1 MKLSFKQKIGIG
13 LYMGRSLLTKPQCF
27 AYNPR
32 KQSFIDDPYPVYRHM
47 RDEKPAFWSPHTIG
61 WHISGSH
68 EFLLQC
74 LKDER
79 LSHCFRLWKF
89 APEYDASSPLDNL
102 LSSLLMA
109 LPAKDHMR
117 VRKLVSPAFS
127 PRFVAEAK
135 PEIEALV
142 QEELKHFDRNGELDL
157 VKLCR
162 EIPIN
167 AMAIY
172 FRIPDAMRGD
182 FNALGHAIIAA
193 FSSEM
198 DNMDTEAAERGIAQ
212 LRALFAE
219 KRRNPDDSFMST
231 LINHM
236 EDGDRMSENEA
247 LGLVGALL
255 AAGVDTTFDYML
267 NIFYGLVK
275 NPQWGPWL
283 LEHED
288 KLQNLLDE
296 TFRWNTFGNRG
307 FFRFAAEDLEL
318 HGQKIKKGEIVQ
330 IMFSIANHDP
340 SVFPD
345 PHSFNPLRENL
356 DKAYTF
362 GLGAHYCLGHAIA
375 KLNAQVTV
383 MAVVKRY
390 PDMKIKENP
399 QRVYNML
406 TRRISK
412 LTLVQPT

>member
-1 MKLSFKQKIGIG
+1 MKLSLQQKFGIAV
-13 LYMGRSLLTKPQCF
+13 YMVRSLLTKPLCN

-32 KQSFIDDPYPVYRHM
+32 KQSFIDDPYPVYRYM
-47 RDEKPAFWSPHTIG
+47 RDEKPAFWSPYTIG

-68 EFLLQC
+68 EFMVQC

-79 LSHCFRLWKF
+79 LSHCFRLWQF
-89 APEYDASSPLDNL
+89 APKYDASSALDNL
-102 LSSLLMA
+102 LQSLLMA

-127 PRFVAEAK
+127 PRFVAEAR

-142 QEELKHFDRNGELDL
+142 QRELDALDKNGQLDL

-162 EIPIN
+162 EIPIE

-172 FRIPDAMRGD
+172 FRIPDAMRSD

-198 DNMDTEAAERGIAQ
+198 DNADTTAAERGIEQ
-212 LRALFAE
+212 LRAVFAD
-219 KRRNPDDSFMST
+219 KRKNPDDSFMST

-236 EDGDRMSENEA
+236 EDGDQMSENEA
-247 LGLVGALL
+247 LALVGSLL

-267 NIFYGLVK
+267 NIFYALVK
-275 NPQWGPWL
+275 NPQWGHWL
-283 LEHED
+283 LDNED
-288 KLQNLLDE
+288 KLQQLMDE

-307 FFRFAAEDLEL
+307 FFRFAAEDMEL
-318 HGQKIKKGEIVQ
+318 LGQKIAKGEIVQ
-330 IMFSIANHDP
+330 IMMAIGNHDP
-340 SVFPD
+340 AVFPD
-345 PHSFNPLRENL
+345 PQTFNPLRDNL

-375 KLNAQVTV
+375 KLIAQVTV

-390 PDMKIKENP
+390 PDMKVLKEP
-399 QRVYNML
+399 EREYNML
-406 TRRISK
+406 TRRICQMVLYK
-412 LTLVQPT
+412 N

>member
-1 MKLSFKQKIGIG
+1 MKLSTQQKIGIAF
-13 LYMGRSLLTKPQCF
+13 YMLRSVFTKPQCF

-47 RDEKPAFWSPHTIG
+47 CDEKPAFWSPHTIG

-79 LSHCFRLWKF
+79 LSHCFRLWMF
-89 APEYDASSPLDNL
+89 APEYDAASALDNL

-135 PEIEALV
+135 SEIEAMV
-142 QEELKHFDRNGELDL
+142 QAELEHFDRNGELDL

-198 DNMDTEAAERGIAQ
+198 DSVDTEAAERGIEQ
-212 LRALFAE
+212 LRALFAK

-236 EDGDRMSENEA
+236 EDGDSMSENEA

-267 NIFYGLVK
+267 NIFYGLAK
-275 NPQWGPWL
+275 NPQWGRWL
-283 LEHED
+283 LDNED
-288 KLQNLLDE
+288 KLQQLMDE

-307 FFRFAAEDLEL
+307 FFRFAIEDIEI

-340 SVFPD
+340 SVFPE
-345 PHSFNPLRENL
+345 PNTFNPLRENL

-375 KLNAQVTV
+375 KLIAQVTV
-383 MAVVKRY
+383 MAVVRRY

-399 QRVYNML
+399 ERVYNML

-412 LTLVQPT
+412 LTLVQST

>member
-1 MKLSFKQKIGIG
+1 MKLSAKQKVGIG
-13 LYMGRSLLTKPQCF
+13 FYMAHSLLTKPQFF
-27 AYNPR
+27 AYSPR
-32 KQSFIDDPYPVYRHM
+32 KQSFIDDPYPVYRRM
-47 RDEKPAFWSPHTIG
+47 RDKKPAFWSPYTIG

-236 EDGDRMSENEA
+236 EDGDSMSENEA

-283 LEHED
+283 LENED
-288 KLQNLLDE
+288 KLQNLMDE

-307 FFRFAAEDLEL
+307 FFRFAVEDLEI

-340 SVFPD
+340 AVFPE
-345 PHSFNPLRENL
+345 PNTFNPLRENL

-375 KLNAQVTV
+375 KLIAQVTV

-390 PDMKIKENP
+390 PTMQSKTDPTRE
-399 QRVYNML
+399 YNML
-406 TRRISK
+406 TRRINRM
-412 LTLVQPT
+412 TLVKPQ

>member
-1 MKLSFKQKIGIG
+1 
-13 LYMGRSLLTKPQCF
+13 
-27 AYNPR
+27 
-32 KQSFIDDPYPVYRHM
+32 
-47 RDEKPAFWSPHTIG
+47 
-61 WHISGSH
+61 
-68 EFLLQC
+68 
-74 LKDER
+74 
-79 LSHCFRLWKF
+79 
-89 APEYDASSPLDNL
+89 
-102 LSSLLMA
+102 
-109 LPAKDHMR
+109 
-117 VRKLVSPAFS
+117 
-127 PRFVAEAK
+127 
-135 PEIEALV
+135 
-142 QEELKHFDRNGELDL
+142 LDL

-236 EDGDRMSENEA
+236 EDGDSMSENEA

-283 LEHED
+283 LENED
-288 KLQNLLDE
+288 KLQNLMDE

-307 FFRFAAEDLEL
+307 FFRFAVEDLEI

-340 SVFPD
+340 AVFPE
-345 PHSFNPLRENL
+345 PNTFNPLRENL

-375 KLNAQVTV
+375 KLIAQVTV

-390 PDMKIKENP
+390 STMQAKTDPTRE
-399 QRVYNML
+399 YNML
-406 TRRISK
+406 TRRINRM
-412 LTLVQPT
+412 TLVNPQ

>member
-1 MKLSFKQKIGIG
+1 MKLSAKQKVGIGI
-13 LYMGRSLLTKPQCF
+13 YMAQSLLTKPQFF
-27 AYNPR
+27 AYSPR
-32 KQSFIDDPYPVYRHM
+32 KQSFIDDPYPVYRRM
-47 RDEKPAFWSPHTIG
+47 RDKKPAFWSPYTIG

-236 EDGDRMSENEA
+236 EDGDSMSENEA

-283 LEHED
+283 LENED
-288 KLQNLLDE
+288 KLQNLMDE

-307 FFRFAAEDLEL
+307 FFRFAVEDLEI

-340 SVFPD
+340 AVFPE
-345 PHSFNPLRENL
+345 PNTFNPLRENL

-375 KLNAQVTV
+375 KLIAQVTV

-390 PDMKIKENP
+390 PTMQSKTDPTRE
-399 QRVYNML
+399 YNML
-406 TRRISK
+406 TRRINRM
-412 LTLVQPT
+412 TLVKPQ

>member
-1 MKLSFKQKIGIG
+1 M
-13 LYMGRSLLTKPQCF
+13 
-27 AYNPR
+27 
-32 KQSFIDDPYPVYRHM
+32 
-47 RDEKPAFWSPHTIG
+47 
-61 WHISGSH
+61 
-68 EFLLQC
+68 
-74 LKDER
+74 
-79 LSHCFRLWKF
+79 F
-89 APEYDASSPLDNL
+89 APEYDATSALDNL

-142 QEELKHFDRNGELDL
+142 QEELQHFDRNGELDL

-172 FRIPDAMRGD
+172 FRIPDAMRSD

-198 DNMDTEAAERGIAQ
+198 DSIDTEAAERGIAQ
-212 LRALFAE
+212 LRELFAE
-219 KRRNPDDSFMST
+219 KRRHPDDSFMST

-275 NPQWGPWL
+275 NPQWGHWL
-283 LEHED
+283 LENED
-288 KLQNLLDE
+288 KLQQLMDE

-307 FFRFAAEDLEL
+307 FFRFAAEDVEIC
-318 HGQKIKKGEIVQ
+318 GQKIKKGEIVQ

-340 SVFPD
+340 EVFPD
-345 PHSFNPLRENL
+345 PHTFNPLRENL

-375 KLNAQVTV
+375 KLIAQVTV

-399 QRVYNML
+399 KRVYNML
-406 TRRISK
+406 TRRISQ
-412 LTLVQPT
+412 LTLVV